1 VPDASVISPFSSP
14 RTSAVRAR
22 ALAFGL
28 AGLWAAAAVPCPA
41 VTPDPVPVPVPVPSV
56 QSVSEAPEQR
66 PLPALAPFLDEVRTN
81 LHSDEYLL
89 DQYTFTEKHVERQLD
104 SKGGVSK
111 VATETYEV
119 YPSLEP
125 GHTYRRLVEKDGKPL
140 TAEELASEDRKHEKK
155 MAEISTP
162 EAQAKREAKR
172 AESRRGEDS
181 AVRQLF
187 EIYDIAMLGREPV
200 DGRSAILLEFR
211 PKPGIDPA
219 GRAGKIL
226 KTFAGRAWIDEA
238 DKQLVRVD
246 AELVD
251 TLSFGLVLAR
261 FQKGSRASIL
271 RRKINDEIWLPA
283 SARFT
288 GSARVLLVKGIRMDA
303 TSEYSDYRKFQVAT
317 SAEVAPEPESPPA
330 PAPTPPVSASAPH
343 PPAETPH

>member
-1 VPDASVISPFSSP
+1 VPDSSRSSSFSRP

-22 ALAFGL
+22 AFALGL
-28 AGLWAAAAVPCPA
+28 AAVWAGAATPCPA
-41 VTPDPVPVPVPVPSV
+41 VTPAPVPA
-56 QSVSEAPEQR
+56 QTASEAQEPP
-66 PLPALAPFLDEVRTN
+66 PLPALDPFLAEVKAN

-111 VATETYEV
+111 VVTETYEV

-140 TAEELASEDRKHEKK
+140 TAEELATEDRKHEKK
-155 MAEISTP
+155 IGEISTP
-162 EAQAKREAKR
+162 EAQAKLAAKR

-187 EIYDIAMLGREPV
+187 EIYDIAIVRREAV
-200 DGRSAILLEFR
+200 DGRSAIVLEFR
-211 PKPGIDPA
+211 PKPGIEPT

-226 KTFAGRAWIDEA
+226 KTFAGHAWIDEA

-251 TLSFGLVLAR
+251 TLSFGLGVLAR

-317 SAEVAPEPESPPA
+317 SAEIEPEPEPPPA
-330 PAPTPPVSASAPH
+330 SAPTPPVSGSVPH
-343 PPAETPH
+343 PPAEMPH